1 MVFNGVGCWLSFSFF
16 SLVTNPAGVEA
27 GKEEIIIPEPAKAAA
42 KGSKQLGALM

>member
-27 GKEEIIIPEPAKAAA
+27 GKDRKSSYQSQPRQQPRVA
-42 KGSKQLGALM
+42 SS